1 MIVLSWSRADDSA
14 DWYDADSVEQLCFKG
29 DALATIDNGTDV
41 TIVKV
46 FKKIE
51 LATLAAGQIYI
62 GRSSDA
68 KNAEFVNCIIC
79 MVDSEASEATFL
91 RILED
96 VPGMEEKL
104 MHSIDDFLNLH
115 G

>member
-1 MIVLSWSRADDSA
+1 MIVLSWSRANNSA
-14 DWYDADSVEQLCFKG
+14 DWYDADSVEQLCFNG

-41 TIVKV
+41 TVVKV
-46 FKKIE
+46 FEKIE
-51 LATLAAGQIYI
+51 LVTLAAAQIYI

-68 KNAEFVNCIIC
+68 KFVNCIVC
-79 MVDSEASEATFL
+79 MVESEASEATFL

>member
-1 MIVLSWSRADDSA
+1 MIVLSWSRANNSA
-14 DWYDADSVEQLCFKG
+14 DWYYADSVEELCFKG

-46 FKKIE
+46 FKNIE
-51 LATLAAGQIYI
+51 LVTLAAGQIYI

-68 KNAEFVNCIIC
+68 KNAEFANCIIC

-96 VPGMEEKL
+96 VPRMENEL
-104 MHSIDDFLNLH
+104 MLRIEDFLNLH
-115 G
+115 V

>member
-14 DWYDADSVEQLCFKG
+14 DWYDADSVEELCFKG
-29 DALATIDNGTDV
+29 DALATIANGADL

-46 FKKIE
+46 FKFDVIE
-51 LATLAAGQIYI
+51 LATMGIGDIYV
-62 GRSSDA
+62 GRSPDGA
-68 KNAEFVNCIIC
+68 FANCIIC

-104 MHSIDDFLNLH
+104 MHSINDFLNLH